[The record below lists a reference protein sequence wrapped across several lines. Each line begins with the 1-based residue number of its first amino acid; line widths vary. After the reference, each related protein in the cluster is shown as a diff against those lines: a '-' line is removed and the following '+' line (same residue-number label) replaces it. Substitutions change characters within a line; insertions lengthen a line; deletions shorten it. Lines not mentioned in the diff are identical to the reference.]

1 MCSIANSTL
10 RPLLV
15 YLHVRSTGI
24 RQCLCLHAPSSFCSD
39 EDLNK
44 LHSYSVLSALTTA
57 IVSNPSPVTDYSINL
72 SAVADDSVNPSAVTD
87 DSVELDAVDMNTID
101 ADYLKVDV
109 TGDAGV
115 ADTVPM
121 GRRGSDVYLARRES
135 NLSLDAIAAFQSSLG
150 SPLPSAGVVGED
162 LIFPARTQDST
173 AAEQEEADEE
183 EAVLDF
189 LDSMRESFED
199 GNDGTADEIV
209 PNRRSNVD
217 IRTAEME
224 SQQAAALVALA
235 VSSLGGVLR
244 YDVSPT
250 TAVLL
255 FLGLGR
261 VCACRFRSY
270 FWFFGV
276 VVGLLCIDEP
286 LHSVARVL
294 AHAPTTHPP
303 LSQPAA
309 APIVKL
315 FMPTSHGATVQ
326 LRVEIEQPSCA
337 TQSGNRA
344 THWCA

>member
-57 IVSNPSPVTDYSINL
+57 IVSNASP
-72 SAVADDSVNPSAVTD
+72 VADDSVNLSAVTD
-87 DSVELDAVDMNTID
+87 DSVELDAVDMYTID

-150 SPLPSAGVVGED
+150 SPFPSAGVVGED

-261 VCACRFRSY
+261 VCACRFRSF

-294 AHAPTTHPP
+294 AHAPTTHPHFPNP
-303 LSQPAA
+303 LLRPSLNYSCP
-309 APIVKL
+309 
-315 FMPTSHGATVQ
+315 HHTVPQ
-326 LRVEIEQPSCA
+326 YNSE
-337 TQSGNRA
+337 
-344 THWCA
+344 

>member
-1 MCSIANSTL
+1 MDASVSELAGDGDGGDDVAA
-10 RPLLV
+10 LV
-15 YLHVRSTGI
+15 GRASNVAIHPGASAASNV
-24 RQCLCLHAPSSFCSD
+24 SS

-57 IVSNPSPVTDYSINL
+57 IVSNPSPVTDDSINL

-87 DSVELDAVDMNTID
+87 DSVELDAVDMNAID

-294 AHAPTTHPP
+294 AHAPTTHPHFPNP
-303 LSQPAA
+303 LLRPSLNYSCP
-309 APIVKL
+309 
-315 FMPTSHGATVQ
+315 HHTVPQ
-326 LRVEIEQPSCA
+326 YNSE
-337 TQSGNRA
+337 
-344 THWCA
+344 